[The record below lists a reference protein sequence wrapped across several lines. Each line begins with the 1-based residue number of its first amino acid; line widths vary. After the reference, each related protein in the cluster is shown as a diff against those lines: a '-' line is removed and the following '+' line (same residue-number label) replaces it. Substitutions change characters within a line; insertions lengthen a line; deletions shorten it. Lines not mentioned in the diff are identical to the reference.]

1 MDTAMDLDDLKHSW
15 KALDARL
22 ARIEALQ
29 SEANAIERAREAE
42 ARATAGLLASRHA
55 LRPLA
60 LGLVLQA
67 VVGVLLMIAAVAFWG
82 ARIGDDASA
91 ALIASGVAVQAYAIA
106 LIASAGHELSLIR
119 RVRMTAAV
127 LDMQRALATL
137 RRWRETA
144 GWVLGM
150 AGGLI
155 WVPLLLMGFAMAGVD
170 LWTQRPD
177 LVAWWTGSAI
187 VFTALI
193 GFGLRWAYRHPRVAN
208 AMQADAAGQ
217 SVRRA
222 ELALADV
229 QAFEGEG
236 R

>member
-1 MDTAMDLDDLKHSW
+1 MDLDALKTTW
-15 KALDARL
+15 KSLDERL

-29 SEANAIERAREAE
+29 SDANAIERARDAE
-42 ARATAGLLASRHA
+42 ARAKAGQLASHRA

-60 LGLVLQA
+60 IGLGLQA
-67 VVGVLLMIAAVAFWG
+67 IAGVLLATIAVSFWVKRADAG
-82 ARIGDDASA
+82 AQFIVY
-91 ALIASGVAVQAYAIA
+91 GVLVQAYAIA

-127 LDMQRALATL
+127 LDMQGALAQL

-144 GWVLGM
+144 GWVLGL
-150 AGGLI
+150 AGGVI
-155 WVPLLLMGFAMAGVD
+155 WVPLLLMAFAALGTDV
-170 LWTQRPD
+170 WTNAPSVVGW
-177 LVAWWTGSAI
+177 LAVWAVGGTAAVWAI
-187 VFTALI
+187 
-193 GFGLRWAYRHPRVAN
+193 LRWAERHPRFGASMRAN
-208 AMQADAAGQ
+208 AAGQ

-229 QAFEGEG
+229 RAFEAEG

>member
-1 MDTAMDLDDLKHSW
+1 MDTTMDLDDLKHSW
-15 KALDARL
+15 KSLDARL

-29 SEANAIERAREAE
+29 SEANAIERARDAE
-42 ARATAGLLASRHA
+42 ARANAGLLAGRRA
-55 LRPLA
+55 LRPLTVG
-60 LGLVLQA
+60 LGVQA
-67 VVGVLLMIAAVAFWG
+67 VAGVLLMLTSVGFWG
-82 ARIGDDASA
+82 ARIGDGAQF
-91 ALIASGVAVQAYAIA
+91 IVYGVLVQAYAIA
-106 LIASAGHELSLIR
+106 LIASAGHEFSLLR
-119 RVRMTAAV
+119 HTRMTAAV
-127 LDMQRALATL
+127 LDMQRSLATL

-144 GWVLGM
+144 GWVLGL

-155 WVPLLLMGFAMAGVD
+155 WVPLLLMGFAMVGVD
-170 LWTQRPD
+170 IWTQRPD
-177 LVAWWTGSAI
+177 LVAWWTASAV

-193 GFGLRWAYRHPRVAN
+193 GAGLRWAYRHPRFAN

-229 QAFEGEG
+229 QRFDDEA

>member
-1 MDTAMDLDDLKHSW
+1 MDLDALKTTW
-15 KALDARL
+15 KSLDERL

-29 SEANAIERAREAE
+29 SEANAIERARDAE
-42 ARATAGLLASRHA
+42 ARAQAGQLASRRA

-60 LGLVLQA
+60 IGLGLQAIAGVVLA
-67 VVGVLLMIAAVAFWG
+67 TIAVAFWVRRVDVG
-82 ARIGDDASA
+82 THFVVY
-91 ALIASGVAVQAYAIA
+91 GVLVQAYAVA

-127 LDMQRALATL
+127 LEMQGALAAL

-144 GWVLGM
+144 GWVLGL
-150 AGGLI
+150 AGGVI
-155 WVPLLLMGFAMAGVD
+155 WVPLLLMGLAVLGADVWTERPSLIGWLALWAVGGTAGV
-170 LWTQRPD
+170 W
-177 LVAWWTGSAI
+177 AI
-187 VFTALI
+187 
-193 GFGLRWAYRHPRVAN
+193 LRWAERHPRFGASMRAN
-208 AMQADAAGQ
+208 AAGQ

-229 QAFEGEG
+229 RAFEAEG

>member
-1 MDTAMDLDDLKHSW
+1 MDLDTLKTTW
-15 KALDARL
+15 KSLDERL

-29 SEANAIERAREAE
+29 AQANDLERARDAE
-42 ARATAGLLASRHA
+42 ARARAGQLASRRA

-60 LGLVLQA
+60 IGLGLQA
-67 VVGVLLMIAAVAFWG
+67 IAGVTLATIAVAFWAKRMDAG
-82 ARIGDDASA
+82 AQFIVY
-91 ALIASGVAVQAYAIA
+91 GVLVQAYAVA

-119 RVRMTAAV
+119 RVRMTGAV
-127 LDMQRALATL
+127 LDMQGALAAL

-144 GWVLGM
+144 GWVLGL
-150 AGGLI
+150 AGGVI
-155 WVPLLLMGFAMAGVD
+155 WVPLLLMGFAAGGVD
-170 LWTQRPD
+170 LWTQRPG
-177 LVAWWTGSAI
+177 LVGAWIASGI

-193 GFGLRWAYRHPRVAN
+193 GAGLRWVYRQPRLAA
-208 AMQADAAGQ
+208 AMRADPAGQ

-229 QAFEGEG
+229 RAFEAEG